1 MDRNNLQK
9 KFIQKK
15 FVYFILLLC
24 KTTVLVGIVLRFLNS
39 IGLSETNNSVLKSN
53 IQNHVKLG
61 HARLGYIRL
70 G

>member
-1 MDRNNLQK
+1 M
-9 KFIQKK
+9 
-15 FVYFILLLC
+15 
-24 KTTVLVGIVLRFLNS
+24 LVGIVLRFLNS